1 MIAINIDVKK
11 IDKAALFIGKKGTYL
26 NMTLM
31 ENREGADQYGNEGFI
46 VQDIGMARRQAG
58 ERGAILG
65 SWKTVKP
72 AQAPQAPVQ
81 APVLAQAQTQQ
92 RQADDDDLD
101 DIPF

>member
-11 IDKAALFIGKKGTYL
+11 IDKAALFTGKKGTYL

-31 ENREGADQYGNEGFI
+31 ENREGIDQYGNEGFI

-65 SWKTVKP
+65 NWKTVKP
-72 AQAPQAPVQ
+72 AQAPQAPQ
-81 APVLAQAQTQQ
+81 APAPRAPQAKAQAYDE
-92 RQADDDDLD
+92 DDDTS
-101 DIPF
+101 IPF

>member
-31 ENREGADQYGNEGFI
+31 ENREGVDQYGNDGFI

-65 SWKTVKP
+65 NWKTVKP
-72 AQAPQAPVQ
+72 AQAQVPQAQVQVQ
-81 APVLAQAQTQQ
+81 AQG
-92 RQADDDDLD
+92 DDDLD

>member
-11 IDKAALFIGKKGTYL
+11 IDKAALFTGKKGTYL

-31 ENREGADQYGNEGFI
+31 ENREGVDQYGNEGFI

-65 SWKTVKP
+65 NWKTVKP
-72 AQAPQAPVQ
+72 AQAPQAPQ
-81 APVLAQAQTQQ
+81 APAPRAPQAQAQ
-92 RQADDDDLD
+92 AYDEDDDTS
-101 DIPF
+101 IPF

>member
-11 IDKAALFIGKKGTYL
+11 IDKSALFIGKKGTYL

-31 ENREGADQYGNEGFI
+31 ENREGVDQYGNEGFI

-65 SWKTVKP
+65 NWKTVKP
-72 AQAPQAPVQ
+72 AQAQVQ
-81 APVLAQAQTQQ
+81 AKVQATQAQA
-92 RQADDDDLD
+92 DDDLD

>member
-31 ENREGADQYGNEGFI
+31 ENREGVDQYGNEGFI

-65 SWKTVKP
+65 NWKTVKP
-72 AQAPQAPVQ
+72 AQAQAQVPVQ
-81 APVLAQAQTQQ
+81 ATQV
-92 RQADDDDLD
+92 QADEDLD

>member
-31 ENREGADQYGNEGFI
+31 ENREGVDQYGNEGFI
-46 VQDIGMARRQAG
+46 VQDIGMVRRQAG

-65 SWKTVKP
+65 NWKTVKP
-72 AQAPQAPVQ
+72 AQAQVPVPVQ
-81 APVLAQAQTQQ
+81 ATQV
-92 RQADDDDLD
+92 QADEDLD

>member
-11 IDKAALFIGKKGTYL
+11 IDKAALFTGKKGTYL

-31 ENREGADQYGNEGFI
+31 ENREGVDQYGNEGFI
-46 VQDIGMARRQAG
+46 VQDIGMAQRQAG

-65 SWKTVKP
+65 NWKTVKP
-72 AQAPQAPVQ
+72 AQAQVPQQ
-81 APVLAQAQTQQ
+81 AQAQVK
-92 RQADDDDLD
+92 QAQADDDLD

>member
-1 MIAINIDVKK
+1 MIAINIDVTK
-11 IDKAALFIGKKGTYL
+11 IDKAALFTGKKGTYL

-31 ENREGADQYGNEGFI
+31 ENREGVDQFGNEGFI

-65 SWKTVKP
+65 NWKTVKP
-72 AQAPQAPVQ
+72 AQAPQAPQ
-81 APVLAQAQTQQ
+81 APRAPQAQA
-92 RQADDDDLD
+92 DDDLD

>member
-31 ENREGADQYGNEGFI
+31 ENREGVDQYGNEGFI

-65 SWKTVKP
+65 NWKTVKP
-72 AQAPQAPVQ
+72 AQAQVQVPVQ
-81 APVLAQAQTQQ
+81 ATQV
-92 RQADDDDLD
+92 QADEDLD

>member
-11 IDKAALFIGKKGTYL
+11 IDKAALFTGKKGTYL

-31 ENREGADQYGNEGFI
+31 ENREGIDQYGNEGFI

-65 SWKTVKP
+65 NWKTVKP

-81 APVLAQAQTQQ
+81 PQAQAQA
-92 RQADDDDLD
+92 QAYDEDDDTS
-101 DIPF
+101 IPF

>member
-31 ENREGADQYGNEGFI
+31 ENREGVDQYGNEGFI

-65 SWKTVKP
+65 NWKTVKP
-72 AQAPQAPVQ
+72 AQAQVPVPVQ
-81 APVLAQAQTQQ
+81 ATQV
-92 RQADDDDLD
+92 QADEDLD

>member
-31 ENREGADQYGNEGFI
+31 ENREGVDQYGNEDFL
-46 VQDIGMARRQAG
+46 VQDLGMARRQAG

-65 SWKTVKP
+65 NWKTVKP
-72 AQAPQAPVQ
+72 AQAQVPQQ
-81 APVLAQAQTQQ
+81 AQAQVK
-92 RQADDDDLD
+92 QAQADDDLD

>member
-11 IDKAALFIGKKGTYL
+11 IDKAALFTGKKGTYL

-31 ENREGADQYGNEGFI
+31 ENREGVDQFI
-46 VQDIGMARRQAG
+46 VQDIGMVRRQAG

-65 SWKTVKP
+65 NWKTVKP
-72 AQAPQAPVQ
+72 AQAQVPVPVQ
-81 APVLAQAQTQQ
+81 ATQV
-92 RQADDDDLD
+92 QADEDLD

>member
-11 IDKAALFIGKKGTYL
+11 IDKAALFTGKKGTYL

-31 ENREGADQYGNEGFI
+31 ENREGVDQYGNEGFI

-65 SWKTVKP
+65 NWKTVKP
-72 AQAPQAPVQ
+72 AQAPQAPQ
-81 APVLAQAQTQQ
+81 APAPRAP
-92 RQADDDDLD
+92 QADDEDDESF
-101 DIPF
+101 IPF

>member
-31 ENREGADQYGNEGFI
+31 ENREGVDQYGNEGFI

-65 SWKTVKP
+65 NWKTVKP
-72 AQAPQAPVQ
+72 AQAQVPVKQVQ
-81 APVLAQAQTQQ
+81 AQV
-92 RQADDDDLD
+92 QADDEDESF
-101 DIPF
+101 IPF

>member
-11 IDKAALFIGKKGTYL
+11 IDKAALFTGKKGTYL

-31 ENREGADQYGNEGFI
+31 ENREGVDQYGNEGFI

-65 SWKTVKP
+65 NWKTVKP
-72 AQAPQAPVQ
+72 AQAPQAPQ
-81 APVLAQAQTQQ
+81 SPRAPQAQAQ
-92 RQADDDDLD
+92 AYDEDDDTS
-101 DIPF
+101 IPF

>member
-11 IDKAALFIGKKGTYL
+11 IDKAALFTGKKGTYL

-31 ENREGADQYGNEGFI
+31 ENREGVDQYGNEGFI

-65 SWKTVKP
+65 NWKTVKP
-72 AQAPQAPVQ
+72 AQAPQAPAPQ
-81 APVLAQAQTQQ
+81 AP
-92 RQADDDDLD
+92 QADDEDDESF
-101 DIPF
+101 IPF

>member
-11 IDKAALFIGKKGTYL
+11 IDKAALFTGKKGTYL

-31 ENREGADQYGNEGFI
+31 ENREGVDQYGNEGFI

-65 SWKTVKP
+65 NWKTVKP
-72 AQAPQAPVQ
+72 AQAQVPQQ
-81 APVLAQAQTQQ
+81 AQAQVK
-92 RQADDDDLD
+92 QAQADDDLD

>member
-31 ENREGADQYGNEGFI
+31 ENREGVDQYGNEGFI
-46 VQDIGMARRQAG
+46 VQDIGMVRRQAG

-65 SWKTVKP
+65 NWKTVKP
-72 AQAPQAPVQ
+72 AQAQASVQ
-81 APVLAQAQTQQ
+81 VQAQAQ
-92 RQADDDDLD
+92 ADEDLD

>member
-11 IDKAALFIGKKGTYL
+11 IDKAALFTGKKGTYL

-31 ENREGADQYGNEGFI
+31 ENREGVDQYGNEGFI

-65 SWKTVKP
+65 NWKTVKP
-72 AQAPQAPVQ
+72 AQAPQQAQVQPQ
-81 APVLAQAQTQQ
+81 APQAQAQ
-92 RQADDDDLD
+92 ADDDLD

>member
-11 IDKAALFIGKKGTYL
+11 IDKSALFTGKKGTYL

-31 ENREGADQYGNEGFI
+31 ENREGVDQYNNEGFI

-65 SWKTVKP
+65 NWKTVKP
-72 AQAPQAPVQ
+72 AQAQVPQQ
-81 APVLAQAQTQQ
+81 AQAQVQT
-92 RQADDDDLD
+92 DDDLD

>member
-11 IDKAALFIGKKGTYL
+11 IDKAALFTGKKGTYL

-31 ENREGADQYGNEGFI
+31 ENREGVDQYGNEGFI

-65 SWKTVKP
+65 NWKTIKP
-72 AQAPQAPVQ
+72 AQAQVPQQAQVQVQ
-81 APVLAQAQTQQ
+81 A
-92 RQADDDDLD
+92 QADDEDESF
-101 DIPF
+101 IPF

>member
-31 ENREGADQYGNEGFI
+31 ENREGVDQYGNEGFI
-46 VQDIGMARRQAG
+46 VQDIGMVRRQAG

-65 SWKTVKP
+65 NWKTVKP
-72 AQAPQAPVQ
+72 AQAQVQ
-81 APVLAQAQTQQ
+81 AKVQETQAQA
-92 RQADDDDLD
+92 DDDLD

>member
-31 ENREGADQYGNEGFI
+31 ENREGVDQYGNEGFI
-46 VQDIGMARRQAG
+46 IQDIGMARRQAG

-65 SWKTVKP
+65 NWKTVKP
-72 AQAPQAPVQ
+72 AQAQVPQAQVQVQ
-81 APVLAQAQTQQ
+81 AQA
-92 RQADDDDLD
+92 DDDLD

>member
-11 IDKAALFIGKKGTYL
+11 IDKAALFTGKKGTYL

-31 ENREGADQYGNEGFI
+31 ENREGVDQYGNEGFI

-65 SWKTVKP
+65 NWKTVKP
-72 AQAPQAPVQ
+72 AQAPQAPQ
-81 APVLAQAQTQQ
+81 APAPRAPQAQAYDE
-92 RQADDDDLD
+92 DDDTS
-101 DIPF
+101 IPF

>member
-11 IDKAALFIGKKGTYL
+11 IDKAALFTGKKGTYL

-31 ENREGADQYGNEGFI
+31 ENREGIDQYGNEGFI

-65 SWKTVKP
+65 NWKTVKP
-72 AQAPQAPVQ
+72 AQAPQAPQ
-81 APVLAQAQTQQ
+81 APAPRAP
-92 RQADDDDLD
+92 QADDEDDESF
-101 DIPF
+101 IPF

>member
-31 ENREGADQYGNEGFI
+31 ENREGVDQYGNEGFI
-46 VQDIGMARRQAG
+46 VQDIGMPRRQAG

-65 SWKTVKP
+65 NWKTVKP

-81 APVLAQAQTQQ
+81 PQAQV
-92 RQADDDDLD
+92 QADDELD

>member
-11 IDKAALFIGKKGTYL
+11 IDKAALFTGKKGTYL

-31 ENREGADQYGNEGFI
+31 ENREGVDQYGNEGFI

-65 SWKTVKP
+65 NWKTVKP
-72 AQAPQAPVQ
+72 AQAPQARAPQAQAKVQ
-81 APVLAQAQTQQ
+81 A
-92 RQADDDDLD
+92 QADDEDDESF
-101 DIPF
+101 IPF

>member
-11 IDKAALFIGKKGTYL
+11 IDKAALFTGKKGTYL

-31 ENREGADQYGNEGFI
+31 ENREGVDQYGNEGFI

-65 SWKTVKP
+65 NWKTVKP
-72 AQAPQAPVQ
+72 AQAPQALVQ
-81 APVLAQAQTQQ
+81 PQAQAKVQV
-92 RQADDDDLD
+92 QADDEDDESF
-101 DIPF
+101 IPF

>member
-11 IDKAALFIGKKGTYL
+11 IDKAALFSGKKGTYL

-31 ENREGADQYGNEGFI
+31 ENREGVDQYGNEGFI
-46 VQDIGMARRQAG
+46 VQDIGMVRRQAG

-65 SWKTVKP
+65 NWKTVKP
-72 AQAPQAPVQ
+72 AQAQVPQAQVQVQ
-81 APVLAQAQTQQ
+81 AQA
-92 RQADDDDLD
+92 DDDLD

>member
-11 IDKAALFIGKKGTYL
+11 IDKAALFTGKKGTYL

-31 ENREGADQYGNEGFI
+31 ENREGVDQYGNEGFI

-65 SWKTVKP
+65 NWKTVKP
-72 AQAPQAPVQ
+72 AQAPQAPQ
-81 APVLAQAQTQQ
+81 APAPRAPQAQA
-92 RQADDDDLD
+92 DDDLD

>member
-31 ENREGADQYGNEGFI
+31 ENREGVDQYGNEGFI
-46 VQDIGMARRQAG
+46 VQDIGMVRRQAG

-65 SWKTVKP
+65 NWKTVKP
-72 AQAPQAPVQ
+72 AQAQVPQAQVQVQ
-81 APVLAQAQTQQ
+81 AQA
-92 RQADDDDLD
+92 DDDLD

>member
-31 ENREGADQYGNEGFI
+31 ENREGVDQYGNEGFI

-65 SWKTVKP
+65 NWKTVKP
-72 AQAPQAPVQ
+72 AQAQVPQQ
-81 APVLAQAQTQQ
+81 AQAQVK
-92 RQADDDDLD
+92 QAQADDDLD